1 MTRKLWSFGCSWPAG
16 SSLGTGITDDELKN
30 WFLNETGYDNYE
42 DGIHTKIINNTI
54 SAIDQE
60 NIIIKWDNDYKG
72 AMSAEL
78 SYAGRLASK
87 LGLQLKS
94 FAIPGVGNDR
104 SYYNLQRCANIIDW
118 DNDLVLFDLSPEYR
132 YMTDEHNKKTDLQVA
147 LLEDMSVAGVIPS
160 NTTLEI
166 LTSGIFSLINCKFNS
181 NNKDYP
187 LVHFVNTNFGDHNLD
202 LHNIHFAH
210 RRFINKIGKEMHGK
224 YWRYPSGH
232 AIESV
237 HDAFADHI
245 LADNFIAEYAKRQQS

>member
-54 SAIDQE
+54 SVIDQE

-72 AMSAEL
+72 AKSAEL
-78 SYAGRLASK
+78 SYAGRLANK
-87 LGLQLKS
+87 LGLKLKS

-104 SYYNLQRCANIIDW
+104 SYYNLLRCVDIIDW

-132 YMTDEHNKKTDLQVA
+132 YMTDVHNKKTDLQVV

-166 LTSGIFSLINCKFNS
+166 LTSGIFSLKNSMFNS
-181 NNKDYP
+181 NKDYP
-187 LVHFVNTNFGDHNLD
+187 LVHFVDTNFGKTNLD
-202 LHNIHFAH
+202 LYSIHFAH
-210 RRFINKIGKEMHGK
+210 TQLMKNIGKQMYGK

-237 HDAFADHI
+237 HDAFADH
-245 LADNFIAEYAKRQQS
+245 LLEDKFIAEYAKR